1 MLALILIDEKQ
12 IADDVI
18 ESLRANDI
26 EAVRCRDPIRLIDSV
41 AEMDPDVVIVRQ
53 IDFPLH
59 THMIAAY
66 TRFYAPLQHCKIYAL
81 SDEPLD
87 MPNAKPIAEK
97 EFTEHRTIFPQLILG
112 VPKNPSHKG
121 SRLVARAQNMVKE

>member
-1 MLALILIDEKQ
+1 MLAIILIDERQ

-41 AEMDPDVVIVRQ
+41 AELDPDVVIVRQ
-53 IDFPLH
+53 MDFPLH

-81 SDEPLD
+81 GDEPLD
-87 MPNAKPIAEK
+87 IPNAKPIAEK
-97 EFTEHRTIFPQLILG
+97 EFAENRAILPQRILG
-112 VPKNPSHKG
+112 LPINSSHRG